1 MLRMK
6 KYKYFHILDQEE
18 EAIGIVKAKNEKQAY
33 VKASKK
39 KQLPIA
45 DFINIFGVKEI
56 EE

>member
-45 DFINIFGVKEI
+45 DFINIFRVKEI